1 MLSGDHR
8 SYGLLSGSGVL
19 LMKLIPFLFVA
30 LALLVA
36 AVSAVP
42 TTGAVTLIGNNNFTV
57 TCAGASGS
65 TWFQFGTDPTKLNFW
80 SNTETAVGGA
90 ITVTVMGGAVY
101 PSTTYYVAA
110 CDSTGC
116 DPTPASFTTLALTPM
131 PVSTLGTA
139 ITNMTKT
146 NFNMLNM
153 PQNLVVPYS
162 WLFPTDTA
170 QMSLTIVFGMLM
182 MFIYIGMWLRT
193 RSVATGVVLGILTSS
208 FILFSNQGLN
218 LGIPVEF
225 ASIAQGLLY
234 ASLAAILLT
243 FLKK

>member
-1 MLSGDHR
+1 M
-8 SYGLLSGSGVL
+8 
-19 LMKLIPFLFVA
+19 FV
-30 LALLVA
+30 VS
-36 AVSAVP
+36 VSAVP
-42 TTGAVTLIGNNNFTV
+42 TTGAATDVTNNGATLHM
-57 TCAGASGS
+57 AGSAGDS
-65 TWFQFGTDPTKLNFW
+65 WFQYGTDPNYLNFW
-80 SNTETAVGGA
+80 SNIDTAATAIVLLGGP
-90 ITVTVMGGAVY
+90 IY
-101 PSTTYYVAA
+101 PSTTYYYVA

-116 DPTPASFTTLALTPM
+116 DTNVQSFTTLALTPM

-139 ITNMTKT
+139 VKNMTRS

-153 PQNLVVPYS
+153 PQNIVVPYS
-162 WLFPTDTA
+162 WLFPADTA
-170 QMSLTIVFGMLM
+170 QMSLTIVFGMIM

-193 RSVATGVVLGILTSS
+193 RSVASGVVIGILTSS

>member
-1 MLSGDHR
+1 MLIS
-8 SYGLLSGSGVL
+8 S
-19 LMKLIPFLFVA
+19 
-30 LALLVA
+30 
-36 AVSAVP
+36 VSAVP
-42 TTGAVTLIGNNNFTV
+42 TTNAAAGVTNNAATFS
-57 TCAGASGS
+57 CAGAVGD
-65 TWFQFGTDPTKLNFW
+65 TWFQYGTRIDILNFW
-80 SNTETAVGGA
+80 SNIETPVAGAVTT
-90 ITVTVMGGAVY
+90 TVTGQALY

-116 DPTPASFTTLALTPM
+116 DATPETFTTLALTPM
-131 PVSTLGTA
+131 AVSTLGTA
-139 ITNMTKT
+139 VTNMTRS
-146 NFNMLNM
+146 NFNLLHM
-153 PQNLVVPYS
+153 PSNLVVPYG
-162 WLFPTDTA
+162 WLFPADTA
-170 QMSLTIVFGMLM
+170 QMSITIVFGMLM

-193 RSVATGVVLGILTSS
+193 RSVASGVVIGILTSS

>member
-1 MLSGDHR
+1 MKH
-8 SYGLLSGSGVL
+8 LL
-19 LMKLIPFLFVA
+19 FLFVA
-30 LALLVA
+30 LTMLVA
-36 AVSAVP
+36 SVSAVP
-42 TTGAVTLIGNNNFTV
+42 TTLPATDVTNNAVTFSWLDASVIGD
-57 TCAGASGS
+57 
-65 TWFQFGTDPTKLNFW
+65 TWVQFGTTNGNLNYW
-80 SNTETAVGGA
+80 TNIESMDITTTTYTGG
-90 ITVTVMGGAVY
+90 VLY
-101 PSTTYYVAA
+101 PSTTYYYAA

-116 DPTPASFTTLALTPM
+116 DPNVQSFTTLALTPM

-139 ITNMTKT
+139 VTNMTRS
-146 NFNMLNM
+146 NFNMLAM

-162 WLFPTDTA
+162 WLFPADTA
-170 QMSLTIVFGMLM
+170 SMSLTIVFGLIM

-193 RSVATGVVLGILTSS
+193 RSVASGVVIGILSSS

>member
-1 MLSGDHR
+1 
-8 SYGLLSGSGVL
+8 
-19 LMKLIPFLFVA
+19 MKLIPILFVA
-30 LALLVA
+30 LTLLVS
-36 AVSAVP
+36 AVSAAPV
-42 TTGAVTLIGNNNFTV
+42 TGAATLIGNNNV
-57 TCAGASGS
+57 TISALGGVGDV
-65 TWFQFGTDPTKLNFW
+65 WIQYGTQPDKLNFW
-80 SNTETAVGGA
+80 SNVEPAAVIPAGNTFTITGGP
-90 ITVTVMGGAVY
+90 IY
-101 PSTTYYVAA
+101 PSTTYYYKG

-116 DPTPASFTTLALTPM
+116 DATVQSFTTTALTPM
-131 PVSTLGTA
+131 AVSTLGTA
-139 ITNMTKT
+139 VTNMTKT

-153 PQNLVVPYS
+153 PQNLVVPYA
-162 WLFPTDTA
+162 WLFPTDTQ

-225 ASIAQGLLY
+225 ANIAQGLLY

>member
-1 MLSGDHR
+1 
-8 SYGLLSGSGVL
+8 
-19 LMKLIPFLFVA
+19 MKRILFLFVA
-30 LALLVA
+30 IALLVTSVCA
-36 AVSAVP
+36 IP
-42 TTGAVTLIGNNNFTV
+42 TTGAALLVGNNNATLHM
-57 TCAGASGS
+57 AGPVGDR
-65 TWFQFGTDPTKLNFW
+65 WFQYGTQADKLNFW
-80 SNTETAVGGA
+80 SNVESTGLDITITGGP
-90 ITVTVMGGAVY
+90 IY
-101 PSTTYYVAA
+101 PSTTYYYTA

-116 DPTPASFTTLALTPM
+116 DTTTGSFTTLALTPM
-131 PVSTLGTA
+131 AVSTLGTA
-139 ITNMTKT
+139 VTNMTKT

-153 PQNLVVPYS
+153 PQNLVVPYA
-162 WLFPTDTA
+162 WLFPADTA
-170 QMSLTIVFGMLM
+170 QMSLTIVFGMIM

-193 RSVATGVVLGILTSS
+193 RSVASGVVIGILTSS